1 MTQQVFEDLESNKY
15 QFAEYRL
22 SIYGAK
28 RDEWNALS
36 EWVVDHKLFS
46 SNVRWMIQVPRLYS
60 IYKASGQIKNFAEM
74 LRSQLTM
81 NKGAPFRCAL
91 AIVAVCCCD
100 LPSHFSSPFPFLPPF
115 LQTSS
120 PLFST

>member
-74 LRSQLTM
+74 LRSQSTM
-81 NKGAPFRCAL
+81 KKGAPLRC
-91 AIVAVCCCD
+91 VARRV
-100 LPSHFSSPFPFLPPF
+100 LW
-115 LQTSS
+115 
-120 PLFST
+120 

>member
-74 LRSQLTM
+74 LRSQSTTK
-81 NKGAPFRCAL
+81 KGAPLRCPRPC
-91 AIVAVCCCD
+91 AV
-100 LPSHFSSPFPFLPPF
+100 PFLRLTCFFFCLFPLLPRS

-120 PLFST
+120 LLFST

>member
-1 MTQQVFEDLESNKY
+1 VTQQVFEDLESNKY

-60 IYKASGQIKNFAEM
+60 IYKASGQINNFAEM
-74 LRSQLTM
+74 LKSQKD
-81 NKGAPFRCAL
+81 NKSQQSGL
-91 AIVAVCCCD
+91 ACGWHGRVCV
-100 LPSHFSSPFPFLPPF
+100 
-115 LQTSS
+115 
-120 PLFST
+120 

>member
-36 EWVVDHKLFS
+36 EWVVDNKLFS

-74 LRSQLTM
+74 LRSQSTRKRDQPFVASGVWLCVVTASHLT
-81 NKGAPFRCAL
+81 
-91 AIVAVCCCD
+91 
-100 LPSHFSSPFPFLPPF
+100 
-115 LQTSS
+115 
-120 PLFST
+120 